1 MRCRGRH
8 INKFKFRK
16 QHKGTTI
23 GFYVSISSTAS
34 MQRYRPPDFK
44 RRKGIVIDGPLSLND
59 DAEMAHKV
67 VEKGDGA
74 LGARPLRA
82 DNVTQLLIQRFQKMI
97 RDGVL
102 TQGSRLPSERDLAVH
117 FGVARSSLRQA
128 LKVLEI
134 MGILTQKV
142 GDGTYL
148 AKDSSAVLAVPM
160 EFLFL
165 LDDTSVQELS
175 ELRLLMEPGL
185 ARLAAERAT
194 AEDIILLR
202 KSVRDLEASRGN
214 TAKLVAADLLF
225 HRAIFVASKNRA
237 ASSVYQT
244 IHRAMAK
251 MILVTSRLVEL
262 EHTLSFHKPIMLAI
276 EKRDGQRAARLMS
289 EHLQDATALL
299 SRERLCQKQRQL
311 HSHVIHTHKPVL
323 ISKNTR
329 GK

>member
-1 MRCRGRH
+1 
-8 INKFKFRK
+8 
-16 QHKGTTI
+16 
-23 GFYVSISSTAS
+23 
-34 MQRYRPPDFK
+34 
-44 RRKGIVIDGPLSLND
+44 
-59 DAEMAHKV
+59 MAHKV
-67 VEKGDGA
+67 VLKGDGA
-74 LGARPLRA
+74 LRARSLNA
-82 DNVTQLLIQRFQKMI
+82 DNVTQLLIQRFQEMI
-97 RDGVL
+97 GDGVL
-102 TQGSRLPSERDLAVH
+102 TQGSRLPSERDLAAH

-134 MGILTQKV
+134 MGILIQKV

-165 LDDTSVQELS
+165 LDDTSVQELT

-194 AEDIILLR
+194 AEDISLLR
-202 KSVRDLEASRGN
+202 QSVRDLEASGGD

-225 HRAIFVASKNRA
+225 HRAIFAASKNRA

-251 MILVTSRLVEL
+251 MILVTSQLVEL

-276 EKRDGQRAARLMS
+276 EKRDGRRAAALMT

-299 SRERLCQKQRQL
+299 TREQLRQKQRQL
-311 HSHVIHTHKPVL
+311 HSHVVRTRKPVHP
-323 ISKNTR
+323 SKSTR
-329 GK
+329 SK

>member
-1 MRCRGRH
+1 MIAGMASA
-8 INKFKFRK
+8 
-16 QHKGTTI
+16 
-23 GFYVSISSTAS
+23 VMSDADTA
-34 MQRYRPPDFK
+34 
-44 RRKGIVIDGPLSLND
+44 
-59 DAEMAHKV
+59 
-67 VEKGDGA
+67 
-74 LGARPLRA
+74 LRA
-82 DNVTQLLIQRFQKMI
+82 RTHSKDNVTQLLIQRFQEMI

-102 TQGSRLPSERDLAVH
+102 KQGSKLPSERDLAIH

-142 GDGTYL
+142 GDGSYL
-148 AKDSSAVLAVPM
+148 STDSSAVLAVPM

-165 LDDTSVQELS
+165 LDETSVQELT

-194 AEDIILLR
+194 AEDIALLR
-202 KSVRDLEASRGN
+202 RSVHDLEVSKGD

-225 HRAIFVASKNRA
+225 HRAIFTASKNRA

-244 IHRAMAK
+244 IHKAMAK
-251 MILVTSRLVEL
+251 MILVTSQLVEL

-276 EKRDGQRAARLMS
+276 EKRDGEGAAMLMA

-299 SRERLCQKQRQL
+299 TRQQTRQKQ
-311 HSHVIHTHKPVL
+311 
-323 ISKNTR
+323 
-329 GK
+329 

>member
-1 MRCRGRH
+1 MIDDRL
-8 INKFKFRK
+8 
-16 QHKGTTI
+16 QLPDD
-23 GFYVSISSTAS
+23 AS
-34 MQRYRPPDFK
+34 MQSEVVPNGTRASRPRPP
-44 RRKGIVIDGPLSLND
+44 ST
-59 DAEMAHKV
+59 
-67 VEKGDGA
+67 
-74 LGARPLRA
+74 
-82 DNVTQLLIQRFQKMI
+82 DNITQSLIQRFQEMI
-97 RDGVL
+97 RNGVL
-102 TQGSRLPSERDLAVH
+102 TQGSRLPSERELAAH

-134 MGILTQKV
+134 MGILTQRV

-165 LDDTSVQELS
+165 LDDTSVQELT

-194 AEDIILLR
+194 AEDMTLLR
-202 KSVRDLEASRGN
+202 RSVHDLEVSRGD
-214 TAKLVAADLLF
+214 TAKLIAADLLF
-225 HRAIFVASKNRA
+225 HRAIFTASKNRA

-251 MILVTSRLVEL
+251 MILVTSQMVEL

-276 EKRDGQRAARLMS
+276 EKRDGERAATLMT

-299 SRERLCQKQRQL
+299 AREQARQKQQQL
-311 HSHVIHTHKPVL
+311 YSHVAQKRKPVL
-323 ISKNTR
+323 TSK
-329 GK
+329 GKQRK